1 MLVPTLSLVR
11 SASEKIVD
19 RTSRMVASSS
29 SMDSPM
35 RSSAGA
41 IRDRARGGLQ
51 RHAHGEEPLDDV
63 VVQVPGDAL
72 AVAHDGELFA
82 VVLGTVELDGQARLL
97 SEALDDPDLLGA
109 ETGARPAS
117 RTTPSTPSLP
127 CDVVIGT
134 RSSGPSPAGTASGWS
149 TSSTDDGIGR
159 HRWSDPR

>member
-35 RSSAGA
+35 RSSAAASA
-41 IRDRARGGLQ
+41 IERDGGLQ
-51 RHAHGEEPLDDV
+51 RHAHGEEPLDDM

-72 AVAHDGELFA
+72 TVAHDRELLA
-82 VVLGTVELDGQARLL
+82 VVLGAVELDGQARLL

-109 ETGARPAS
+109 ERRLARPIA
-117 RTTPSTPSLP
+117 RRRARRR
-127 CDVVIGT
+127 C
-134 RSSGPSPAGTASGWS
+134 RA
-149 TSSTDDGIGR
+149 TS
-159 HRWSDPR
+159 